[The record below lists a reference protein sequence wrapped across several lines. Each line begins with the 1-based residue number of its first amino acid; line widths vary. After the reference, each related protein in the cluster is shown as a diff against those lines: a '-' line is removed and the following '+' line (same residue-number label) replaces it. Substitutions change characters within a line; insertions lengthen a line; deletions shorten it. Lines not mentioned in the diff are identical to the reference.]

1 MDQLLSQGFFVNAE
15 GVKSTDIAAKKKRVL
30 SGSTRKAQTEPVE
43 ELEKKILDKKSPK
56 RVKKSD

>member
-1 MDQLLSQGFFVNAE
+1 MSQGFFVNAD
-15 GVKSTDIAAKKKRVL
+15 GVKSTDMIAKKKRGT

-43 ELEKKILDKKSPK
+43 ELEKKVLDKKSPK